1 MRTLAPACLLLLALA
16 APTDATSSVTVTVG
30 FDASVTFPFDEPAF
44 TSDCTVTVP
53 SGSDGTDV
61 LDAAVA
67 AGCIDGWDF
76 QTHPTFGTFV
86 TGITGPG
93 GADGTDARGD
103 AGFVCNA
110 PTVSG
115 DLFYSFWGIELNGGA
130 SPTGVDGYGA
140 ADGDSLRFEYV
151 VDTCASVLGLGYAF
165 TGVGPTSP
173 VPLAGDDDTDPGA

>member
-16 APTDATSSVTVTVG
+16 VPTDATGTATVTVG
-30 FDASVTFPFDEPAF
+30 FDASVTFPYDEPAF
-44 TSDCTVTVP
+44 TSDCAVTVP
-53 SGSDGTDV
+53 TGSDGSAV
-61 LDAAVA
+61 LDAAVT
-67 AGCIDGWDF
+67 AGCIDAWDF
-76 QTHPTFGTFV
+76 EAHPVFGAFV

-93 GADGTDARGD
+93 NTDSTDARGD

-130 SPTGVDGYGA
+130 SPTGVDGYRA

-151 VDTCASVLGLGYAF
+151 VDTCASALGLAYAF

-173 VPLAGDDDTDPGA
+173 VPVGGTSDTDPGA